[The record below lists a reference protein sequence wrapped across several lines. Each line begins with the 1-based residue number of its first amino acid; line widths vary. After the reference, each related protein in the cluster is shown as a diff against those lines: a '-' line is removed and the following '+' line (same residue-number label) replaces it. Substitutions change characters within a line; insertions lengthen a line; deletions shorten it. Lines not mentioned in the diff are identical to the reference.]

1 MRKKLTNLELIGR
14 GMKLYSRFLFC
25 LFFLNWTSA
34 QAQITP
40 ENSVTPGQAELYVRS
55 IPLGEI
61 NAYVQQHGAPYVY
74 DDGRV
79 SQTGLTAAT
88 SQTEYAWRFRG
99 QDVFYSY
106 IEAFRPD
113 VDPPPLC
120 RADAPSDKALTE
132 SDCVVST
139 RAFVQCHLFIFDVN
153 RNLVAVQPLTIPQPD
168 YIEAKPSC
176 FDVHAIAPA
185 QVVKDGMLIV
195 ASYYDS
201 RWTCNAGQYCASNS
215 PAAFPDPL
223 YKTTFLV
230 RFDKDAEGKMVLSQD
245 DSCLGSLNN
254 YSTIAGARKAL
265 KKAGCK

>member
-1 MRKKLTNLELIGR
+1 
-14 GMKLYSRFLFC
+14 MKFFAHFLFYF
-25 LFFLNWTSA
+25 FFLYGTSV
-34 QAQITP
+34 QAQITL
-40 ENSVTPGQAELYVRS
+40 ERSVSPRQAELYVRS

-88 SQTEYAWRFRG
+88 SQTEYAWKFEG
-99 QDVFYSY
+99 LDFFYSY
-106 IEAFRPD
+106 IKAFRPD
-113 VDPPPLC
+113 VTPPPLC
-120 RADAPSDKALTE
+120 RVDAPYDKALIE
-132 SDCVVST
+132 SDCINATVS
-139 RAFVQCHLFIFDVN
+139 FVQCHLFIFDVN
-153 RNLVAVQPLTIPQPD
+153 RKLIAVQPLTIPQPD

-195 ASYYDS
+195 VSYYDS
-201 RWTCNAGQYCASNS
+201 RWTCNAGQYCASNN

-230 RFDKDAEGKMVLSQD
+230 RFDKDAEGKLVLSQD

-254 YSTIAGARKAL
+254 YATIASARKAL